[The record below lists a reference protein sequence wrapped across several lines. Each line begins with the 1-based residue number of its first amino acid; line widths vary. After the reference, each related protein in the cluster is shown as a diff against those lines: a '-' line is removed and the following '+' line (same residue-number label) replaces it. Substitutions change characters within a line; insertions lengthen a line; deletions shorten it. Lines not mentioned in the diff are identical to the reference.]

1 MAWQETL
8 QRIVSSNETFR
19 LTVEETIELYN
30 DASLHQLM
38 AVAHHRRCLHNPS
51 NEVTYLV
58 DRNINYT
65 NVCTI
70 NCQFCSFY
78 RPPGHEE
85 TYTQSYDE
93 IHDRIHELEAIG
105 GSRILMQG
113 GVNPALEFDWYID
126 LIKALRERHPTID
139 LDCFSPIEIEG
150 IADKTSSFT
159 LANNHN
165 SKNNL
170 DLTFAAEKTVN
181 TVVHIKSEYVQNYQ
195 SDPLLDFFWGPNG
208 SRGDRTQIATGSGVI
223 ISSDGY
229 IVTNNHVIEDAS
241 KISVTLND
249 GRELI
254 AECLGTDPN
263 TDLALLKVD
272 QKNLVFAEFGNSDN
286 VKLGDWV
293 LAVGNPFNLTST
305 VTAGIVSAKA
315 RNINILSRN
324 SKESIFP
331 LESFIQTD
339 AAVNP
344 GNSGGALVN
353 PEGVLIGINTAIAS
367 KTGSYTGYSFAIPSN
382 ITLKVVNDLK
392 NYGLVQRAF
401 IGVIIQ
407 EVTQQVMDEFNLPN
421 TNGVLVSG
429 LSDGGAAYEAGIKTD
444 DIILKVE
451 NIGVNGVPE
460 LQEQIGKYKP
470 GDVVTVIIQRKGE
483 KKIIE
488 VKLRN
493 NKGTTEIID
502 KNKLEKESSLY
513 GAVFEELNNE
523 SLKYY
528 NINSGIKIVS
538 LKKGEFKDIGIK
550 QGFIITH
557 IDKKA
562 VKTINDFKNI
572 IENKKSSILIE
583 GIYPNGLKG
592 YFVLD
597 I

>member
-1 MAWQETL
+1 MKNKL
-8 QRIVSSNETFR
+8 FILSIGF
-19 LTVEETIELYN
+19 I
-30 DASLHQLM
+30 
-38 AVAHHRRCLHNPS
+38 
-51 NEVTYLV
+51 
-58 DRNINYT
+58 
-65 NVCTI
+65 
-70 NCQFCSFY
+70 
-78 RPPGHEE
+78 
-85 TYTQSYDE
+85 
-93 IHDRIHELEAIG
+93 IG
-105 GSRILMQG
+105 GITFS
-113 GVNPALEFDWYID
+113 VFYIKSD
-126 LIKALRERHPTID
+126 TNDKSSKIQDK
-139 LDCFSPIEIEG
+139 EIEE
-150 IADKTSSFT
+150 ITKKTSSFT
-159 LANNHN
+159 LTNNSN
-165 SKNNL
+165 STKNL
-170 DLTFAAEKTVN
+170 DFTLAAEKTVN
-181 TVVHIKSEYVQNYQ
+181 TVVHIKSEYIQNYQ

-229 IVTNNHVIEDAS
+229 IVTNNHVIDDAS

-254 AECLGTDPN
+254 AECLGNDPN

-272 QKNLVFAEFGNSDN
+272 QKNLVFAEFGNSDD

-315 RNINILSRN
+315 RNINILRRN

-353 PEGVLIGINTAIAS
+353 PDGVLIGINTAIAS
-367 KTGSYTGYSFAIPSN
+367 KTGSYSGYSFAIPSN

-401 IGVIIQ
+401 IGVIIAD
-407 EVTQQVMDEFNLPN
+407 VTQKIMDEFNLPN
-421 TNGVLVSG
+421 TDGVLVSD
-429 LSDGGAAYEAGIKTD
+429 LSDGGAAYEAGIKAD

-470 GDVVTVIIQRKGE
+470 GDKITVIIQRNGE

-488 VKLRN
+488 VTLRN

-502 KNKLEKESSLY
+502 KNKLERESSLY
-513 GAVFEELNNE
+513 GAVFEELNKE
-523 SLKYY
+523 SLRYL
-528 NINSGIKIVS
+528 NINSGIKVVS
-538 LKKGEFKDIGIK
+538 IKKGEFRDIGIK

-557 IDKKA
+557 IDKSA
-562 VKTINDFKNI
+562 VTTTNDLKKI
-572 IENKKSSILIE
+572 IKNKKSSTLIE
-583 GIYPNGLKG
+583 GIYPNGNKG

-597 I
+597 L

>member
-1 MAWQETL
+1 M
-8 QRIVSSNETFR
+8 
-19 LTVEETIELYN
+19 
-30 DASLHQLM
+30 
-38 AVAHHRRCLHNPS
+38 
-51 NEVTYLV
+51 
-58 DRNINYT
+58 
-65 NVCTI
+65 TI
-70 NCQFCSFY
+70 NFIQKTKMKNKLLILSVGF
-78 RPPGHEE
+78 
-85 TYTQSYDE
+85 
-93 IHDRIHELEAIG
+93 IIG
-105 GSRILMQG
+105 GITFS
-113 GVNPALEFDWYID
+113 VFYIKPD
-126 LIKALRERHPTID
+126 TNNKSSKIQDK
-139 LDCFSPIEIEG
+139 EIEE
-150 IADKTSSFT
+150 IPKKTSSFT
-159 LANNHN
+159 LTNNSN
-165 SKNNL
+165 STKNL
-170 DLTFAAEKTVN
+170 DFTLAAEKTVN

-249 GRELI
+249 GRELS
-254 AECLGTDPN
+254 AECLGNDPN

-272 QKNLVFAEFGNSDN
+272 QKNLVFAEFGNSDD

-315 RNINILSRN
+315 RNINILRRN

-353 PEGVLIGINTAIAS
+353 PDGVLIGINTAIAS
-367 KTGSYTGYSFAIPSN
+367 KTGSYSGYSFAIPSN

-401 IGVIIQ
+401 IGVIIAD
-407 EVTQQVMDEFNLPN
+407 VTQKVMDEFNLPN
-421 TNGVLVSG
+421 TDGVLVSD
-429 LSDGGAAYEAGIKTD
+429 LSDGGAAYEAGIKAD

-470 GDVVTVIIQRKGE
+470 GDKITVIIQRNGE

-488 VKLRN
+488 VTLRN

-502 KNKLEKESSLY
+502 KNKLERESSLY
-513 GAVFEELNNE
+513 GAVFEELNKE
-523 SLKYY
+523 SLRYL
-528 NINSGIKIVS
+528 NINSGIKVVS
-538 LKKGEFKDIGIK
+538 VKKGEFRDIGIK

-557 IDKKA
+557 IDKSS
-562 VKTINDFKNI
+562 VTTTNDLKNI
-572 IENKKSSILIE
+572 IKNKKSSILIE
-583 GIYPNGLKG
+583 GIYPNGNKG

-597 I
+597 L

>member
-1 MAWQETL
+1 MKKKL
-8 QRIVSSNETFR
+8 FILF
-19 LTVEETIELYN
+19 IGF
-30 DASLHQLM
+30 
-38 AVAHHRRCLHNPS
+38 
-51 NEVTYLV
+51 
-58 DRNINYT
+58 I
-65 NVCTI
+65 
-70 NCQFCSFY
+70 
-78 RPPGHEE
+78 
-85 TYTQSYDE
+85 
-93 IHDRIHELEAIG
+93 IG
-105 GSRILMQG
+105 GITFS
-113 GVNPALEFDWYID
+113 VFYIKPD
-126 LIKALRERHPTID
+126 TNNKSSKIQDK
-139 LDCFSPIEIEG
+139 EIEE
-150 IADKTSSFT
+150 IPEKTSSFT
-159 LANNHN
+159 LTNNSN
-165 SKNNL
+165 STKNL
-170 DLTFAAEKTVN
+170 DFTLAAEKTVN

-254 AECLGTDPN
+254 AECLGNDPN

-272 QKNLVFAEFGNSDN
+272 QKNLVFAEFGNSDD

-315 RNINILSRN
+315 RNINILRRN

-353 PEGVLIGINTAIAS
+353 PAGVLIGINTAIAS
-367 KTGSYTGYSFAIPSN
+367 KTGSYSGYSFAIPSN

-401 IGVIIQ
+401 IGVIIAD
-407 EVTQQVMDEFNLPN
+407 VTQKVMDEFNLPN
-421 TNGVLVSG
+421 TDGVLVSD
-429 LSDGGAAYEAGIKTD
+429 LSEGGAAYEAGIKAD

-470 GDVVTVIIQRKGE
+470 GDKITVIIQRNGE
-483 KKIIE
+483 KKITE
-488 VKLRN
+488 VTLRN

-502 KNKLEKESSLY
+502 KNKLERESSLY
-513 GAVFEELNNE
+513 GAVFEELNKK
-523 SLKYY
+523 SLRYL
-528 NINSGIKIVS
+528 NVNSGIKVVS
-538 LKKGEFKDIGIK
+538 IKKGEFRDIGIK

-557 IDKKA
+557 IDKSA
-562 VKTINDFKNI
+562 VTTTNDLKNI
-572 IENKKSSILIE
+572 IKNKKSSTLIE
-583 GIYPNGLKG
+583 GIYPNGNKG

-597 I
+597 L

>member
-1 MAWQETL
+1 MKNKL
-8 QRIVSSNETFR
+8 FILF
-19 LTVEETIELYN
+19 IGF
-30 DASLHQLM
+30 
-38 AVAHHRRCLHNPS
+38 
-51 NEVTYLV
+51 
-58 DRNINYT
+58 I
-65 NVCTI
+65 
-70 NCQFCSFY
+70 
-78 RPPGHEE
+78 
-85 TYTQSYDE
+85 
-93 IHDRIHELEAIG
+93 IG
-105 GSRILMQG
+105 GI
-113 GVNPALEFDWYID
+113 
-126 LIKALRERHPTID
+126 T
-139 LDCFSPIEIEG
+139 FSVFYTKPNNNKKTSQIQDKEIEE
-150 IADKTSSFT
+150 IPEKISSFT
-159 LANNHN
+159 HTNNN
-165 SKNNL
+165 NLTNNL
-170 DLTFAAEKTVN
+170 DFTLAAEKTVN

-254 AECLGTDPN
+254 AECLGNDPN

-272 QKNLVFAEFGNSDN
+272 QKNLVFAEFGNSDD

-315 RNINILSRN
+315 RNINILRRN

-353 PEGVLIGINTAIAS
+353 PAGVLIGINTAIAS
-367 KTGSYTGYSFAIPSN
+367 KTGSYSGYSFAIPSN

-401 IGVIIQ
+401 IGVIIAD
-407 EVTQQVMDEFNLPN
+407 VTQQIMDEFNLPN
-421 TNGVLVSG
+421 TDGVLVSDF
-429 LSDGGAAYEAGIKTD
+429 SDGGAAYEAGIKAD

-451 NIGVNGVPE
+451 NIAVNGVTE

-470 GDVVTVIIQRKGE
+470 GDKITVIIQRKGE

-488 VKLRN
+488 VVLRN

-502 KNKLEKESSLY
+502 KNKLERESSLY
-513 GAVFEELNNE
+513 GAVFEELSKE
-523 SLKYY
+523 SLRYL
-528 NINSGIKIVS
+528 NVNSGIKVVS
-538 LKKGEFKDIGIK
+538 IKKGEFRDIGIK

-557 IDKKA
+557 IDKSA
-562 VKTINDFKNI
+562 VTTTNDLKNI
-572 IENKKSSILIE
+572 IKNKKSSTLIE
-583 GIYPNGLKG
+583 GVYPNGLKG

-597 I
+597 L

>member
-1 MAWQETL
+1 M
-8 QRIVSSNETFR
+8 
-19 LTVEETIELYN
+19 TI
-30 DASLHQLM
+30 
-38 AVAHHRRCLHNPS
+38 
-51 NEVTYLV
+51 
-58 DRNINYT
+58 
-65 NVCTI
+65 
-70 NCQFCSFY
+70 SFTKNNKMKNKLFILSI
-78 RPPGHEE
+78 GF
-85 TYTQSYDE
+85 
-93 IHDRIHELEAIG
+93 IIG
-105 GSRILMQG
+105 GITFS
-113 GVNPALEFDWYID
+113 VFYIKPD
-126 LIKALRERHPTID
+126 TNDKSSIIQDK
-139 LDCFSPIEIEG
+139 EIEE
-150 IADKTSSFT
+150 ITKKTSSFT
-159 LANNHN
+159 LTNNSN
-165 SKNNL
+165 STKNL
-170 DLTFAAEKTVN
+170 DFTLAAEKTVN

-254 AECLGTDPN
+254 AECLGNDPN

-272 QKNLVFAEFGNSDN
+272 QKKLVFAEFGNSDD

-315 RNINILSRN
+315 RNINILRRN

-353 PEGVLIGINTAIAS
+353 PDGVLIGINTAIAS
-367 KTGSYTGYSFAIPSN
+367 KTGSYSGYSFAIPSN

-401 IGVIIQ
+401 IGVIIAD
-407 EVTQQVMDEFNLPN
+407 VTQKVMDEFNLPN
-421 TNGVLVSG
+421 TDGVLVSD
-429 LSDGGAAYEAGIKTD
+429 LSDGGAAYEAGIKVD

-470 GDVVTVIIQRKGE
+470 GDKITVIIQRNGE

-488 VKLRN
+488 VTLRN

-502 KNKLEKESSLY
+502 KNKLERESSLY
-513 GAVFEELNNE
+513 GAVFEELNKE
-523 SLKYY
+523 SLRYL
-528 NINSGIKIVS
+528 NINSGIKVVS
-538 LKKGEFKDIGIK
+538 IKKGEFRDIGIK
-550 QGFIITH
+550 QGFVITH
-557 IDKKA
+557 IDKSA
-562 VKTINDFKNI
+562 VTTTNDLKKI
-572 IENKKSSILIE
+572 IKNKKSSTLIE
-583 GIYPNGLKG
+583 GIYPNGNKG

-597 I
+597 L

>member
-1 MAWQETL
+1 MKNKLFILFIGFIIGVITFS
-8 QRIVSSNETFR
+8 VFYVKSDTNNKSSQ
-19 LTVEETIELYN
+19 IQ
-30 DASLHQLM
+30 D
-38 AVAHHRRCLHNPS
+38 
-51 NEVTYLV
+51 
-58 DRNINYT
+58 
-65 NVCTI
+65 
-70 NCQFCSFY
+70 
-78 RPPGHEE
+78 
-85 TYTQSYDE
+85 
-93 IHDRIHELEAIG
+93 
-105 GSRILMQG
+105 
-113 GVNPALEFDWYID
+113 
-126 LIKALRERHPTID
+126 K
-139 LDCFSPIEIEG
+139 EIEE
-150 IADKTSSFT
+150 IPEKISSFT
-159 LANNHN
+159 LTNNSN
-165 SKNNL
+165 STKNL
-170 DLTFAAEKTVN
+170 DFTLAAEKTVN
-181 TVVHIKSEYVQNYQ
+181 TVVHIKSEYIQNYQ

-254 AECLGTDPN
+254 AECLGNDPN

-272 QKNLVFAEFGNSDN
+272 QKNLVFAEFGNSDD

-315 RNINILSRN
+315 RNINILRRN

-353 PEGVLIGINTAIAS
+353 PAGVLIGINTAIAS
-367 KTGSYTGYSFAIPSN
+367 KTGSYSGYSFAIPSN

-401 IGVIIQ
+401 IGVIIAD
-407 EVTQQVMDEFNLPN
+407 VTQKVMDEFNLPN
-421 TNGVLVSG
+421 TDGVLVSD
-429 LSDGGAAYEAGIKTD
+429 LSDGGAAYEAGIKAD

-470 GDVVTVIIQRKGE
+470 GDKITVIIQRKGE

-488 VKLRN
+488 VILRN
-493 NKGTTEIID
+493 DKGTTEIID
-502 KNKLEKESSLY
+502 KNKLERESSLY
-513 GAVFEELNNE
+513 GAVFEELSKE
-523 SLKYY
+523 SLRYL
-528 NINSGIKIVS
+528 NVNSGIKVVS
-538 LKKGEFKDIGIK
+538 IKKGEFRDIGIK
-550 QGFIITH
+550 QSFIITH
-557 IDKKA
+557 IDKSA
-562 VKTINDFKNI
+562 VTTTDDLKTTIK
-572 IENKKSSILIE
+572 NKKSSTLIE
-583 GIYPNGLKG
+583 GVYPNGLKG

-597 I
+597 L

>member
-1 MAWQETL
+1 MKNKL
-8 QRIVSSNETFR
+8 LILSVGF
-19 LTVEETIELYN
+19 I
-30 DASLHQLM
+30 
-38 AVAHHRRCLHNPS
+38 
-51 NEVTYLV
+51 
-58 DRNINYT
+58 
-65 NVCTI
+65 
-70 NCQFCSFY
+70 
-78 RPPGHEE
+78 
-85 TYTQSYDE
+85 
-93 IHDRIHELEAIG
+93 IG
-105 GSRILMQG
+105 GI
-113 GVNPALEFDWYID
+113 
-126 LIKALRERHPTID
+126 T
-139 LDCFSPIEIEG
+139 FSVFYLKPDTNNKSSKIQDKEIEE
-150 IADKTSSFT
+150 IPKKTSSFT
-159 LANNHN
+159 LTNNSN
-165 SKNNL
+165 STKNL
-170 DLTFAAEKTVN
+170 DFTLAAEKTVN

-249 GRELI
+249 GRELS
-254 AECLGTDPN
+254 AECLGNDPN

-272 QKNLVFAEFGNSDN
+272 QKNLVFAEFGNSDD

-315 RNINILSRN
+315 RNINILRRN

-353 PEGVLIGINTAIAS
+353 PDGVLIGINTAIAS
-367 KTGSYTGYSFAIPSN
+367 KTGSYSGYSFAIPSN

-401 IGVIIQ
+401 IGVIIAD
-407 EVTQQVMDEFNLPN
+407 VTQKVMDEFNLPN
-421 TNGVLVSG
+421 TDGVLVSD
-429 LSDGGAAYEAGIKTD
+429 LSDGGAAYEAGIKAD

-470 GDVVTVIIQRKGE
+470 GDKITVIIQRNGE

-488 VKLRN
+488 VTLRN

-502 KNKLEKESSLY
+502 KNKLERESSLY
-513 GAVFEELNNE
+513 GAVFEELNKE
-523 SLKYY
+523 SLRYL
-528 NINSGIKIVS
+528 NINSGIKVVS
-538 LKKGEFKDIGIK
+538 VKKGEFRDIGIK

-557 IDKKA
+557 IDKSS
-562 VKTINDFKNI
+562 VTTTNDLKNI
-572 IENKKSSILIE
+572 IKNKKSSILIE
-583 GIYPNGLKG
+583 GIYPNGNKG

-597 I
+597 L

>member
-1 MAWQETL
+1 MKNKL
-8 QRIVSSNETFR
+8 LILSVGF
-19 LTVEETIELYN
+19 I
-30 DASLHQLM
+30 
-38 AVAHHRRCLHNPS
+38 
-51 NEVTYLV
+51 
-58 DRNINYT
+58 
-65 NVCTI
+65 
-70 NCQFCSFY
+70 
-78 RPPGHEE
+78 
-85 TYTQSYDE
+85 
-93 IHDRIHELEAIG
+93 IG
-105 GSRILMQG
+105 GITFS
-113 GVNPALEFDWYID
+113 VFYIKPD
-126 LIKALRERHPTID
+126 TNNKSSKIQDKEIK
-139 LDCFSPIEIEG
+139 EIPK
-150 IADKTSSFT
+150 KTSSFT
-159 LANNHN
+159 LTNNSN
-165 SKNNL
+165 STKNL
-170 DLTFAAEKTVN
+170 DFTLAAEKTVN

-249 GRELI
+249 GRELS
-254 AECLGTDPN
+254 AECLGNDPN

-272 QKNLVFAEFGNSDN
+272 QKNLVFAEFGNSDD

-315 RNINILSRN
+315 RNINILRRN

-353 PEGVLIGINTAIAS
+353 PDGVLIGINTAIAS
-367 KTGSYTGYSFAIPSN
+367 KTGSYSGYSFAIPSN

-401 IGVIIQ
+401 IGVIIAD
-407 EVTQQVMDEFNLPN
+407 VTQKVMDEFNLPN
-421 TNGVLVSG
+421 TDGVLVSD
-429 LSDGGAAYEAGIKTD
+429 LSDGGAAYEAGIKAD

-470 GDVVTVIIQRKGE
+470 GDKITVIIQRNGE

-488 VKLRN
+488 VTLRN

-502 KNKLEKESSLY
+502 KNKLERESSLY
-513 GAVFEELNNE
+513 GAVFEELNKE
-523 SLKYY
+523 SLRYL
-528 NINSGIKIVS
+528 NINSGIKVVS
-538 LKKGEFKDIGIK
+538 VKKGEFRDIGIK

-557 IDKKA
+557 IDKSS
-562 VKTINDFKNI
+562 VTTTNDLKNI
-572 IENKKSSILIE
+572 IKNKKSSILIE
-583 GIYPNGLKG
+583 GIYPNGNKG

-597 I
+597 L

>member
-1 MAWQETL
+1 M
-8 QRIVSSNETFR
+8 
-19 LTVEETIELYN
+19 TIRFKKIFKMKIKLFI
-30 DASLHQLM
+30 LILGF
-38 AVAHHRRCLHNPS
+38 
-51 NEVTYLV
+51 
-58 DRNINYT
+58 I
-65 NVCTI
+65 
-70 NCQFCSFY
+70 
-78 RPPGHEE
+78 
-85 TYTQSYDE
+85 
-93 IHDRIHELEAIG
+93 IG
-105 GSRILMQG
+105 GITFSVLHTE
-113 GVNPALEFDWYID
+113 PD
-126 LIKALRERHPTID
+126 IKKKSSQIQE
-139 LDCFSPIEIEG
+139 IEIEQ
-150 IADKTSSFT
+150 IPKKETSFALT
-159 LANNHN
+159 NNSN
-165 SKNNL
+165 TSNNL
-170 DLTFAAEKTVN
+170 DFTHAAEKTVN
-181 TVVHIKSEYVQNYQ
+181 TVVHIKSEYGQNYQ

-208 SRGDRTQIATGSGVI
+208 SRGNRTQVATGSGVI

-241 KISVTLND
+241 NIYVTLND

-272 QKNLVFAEFGNSDN
+272 QKKLVFAEFGNSDD

-315 RNINILSRN
+315 RNINILRRN

-353 PEGVLIGINTAIAS
+353 PDGVLIGINTAIAS
-367 KTGSYTGYSFAIPSN
+367 KTGSYSGYSFAIPSN

-401 IGVIIQ
+401 IGVVI
-407 EVTQQVMDEFNLPN
+407 EDVTQKVMNKFNLAN
-421 TNGVLVSG
+421 TNGVLISG
-429 LSDGGAAYEAGIKTD
+429 LSDGGAAYDAEIKVD

-451 NIGVNGVPE
+451 NIEVNGVPE

-470 GDVVTVIIQRKGE
+470 GDNVKVIIQRKGE

-493 NKGTTEIID
+493 YKGTTEIID

-513 GAVFEELNNE
+513 GAVFEELGKE
-523 SLKYY
+523 SLKYFD
-528 NINSGIKIVS
+528 IDSGIKVVS
-538 LKKGEFKDIGIK
+538 IKKGKFKEIGIK
-550 QGFIITH
+550 QDFIVTH
-557 IDKKA
+557 IDKIA
-562 VKTINDFKNI
+562 VKRTDDLKNI
-572 IENKKSSILIE
+572 IKNKKSSTLIE

-592 YFVLD
+592 YFVLE

>member
-1 MAWQETL
+1 M
-8 QRIVSSNETFR
+8 
-19 LTVEETIELYN
+19 
-30 DASLHQLM
+30 
-38 AVAHHRRCLHNPS
+38 
-51 NEVTYLV
+51 
-58 DRNINYT
+58 
-65 NVCTI
+65 TI
-70 NCQFCSFY
+70 NFIQKTRMKNKLLILSVGF
-78 RPPGHEE
+78 
-85 TYTQSYDE
+85 
-93 IHDRIHELEAIG
+93 IIG
-105 GSRILMQG
+105 GITFS
-113 GVNPALEFDWYID
+113 VFYIKPD
-126 LIKALRERHPTID
+126 TNNKSSKIQDK
-139 LDCFSPIEIEG
+139 EIEE
-150 IADKTSSFT
+150 IPKKISSFT
-159 LANNHN
+159 LTNNSN
-165 SKNNL
+165 STKNL
-170 DLTFAAEKTVN
+170 DFTLAAEKTVN

-249 GRELI
+249 GRELS
-254 AECLGTDPN
+254 AECLGNDPN

-272 QKNLVFAEFGNSDN
+272 QKNLVFAEFGNSDD

-315 RNINILSRN
+315 RNINILRRN

-353 PEGVLIGINTAIAS
+353 PDGVLIGINTAIAS
-367 KTGSYTGYSFAIPSN
+367 KTGSYSGYSFAIPSN

-401 IGVIIQ
+401 IGVIIAD
-407 EVTQQVMDEFNLPN
+407 VTQKVMDEFNLPN
-421 TNGVLVSG
+421 TDGVLVSD
-429 LSDGGAAYEAGIKTD
+429 LSDGGAAYEAGIKAD

-470 GDVVTVIIQRKGE
+470 GDKITVIIQRNGE

-488 VKLRN
+488 VTLRN

-502 KNKLEKESSLY
+502 KNKLERESSLY
-513 GAVFEELNNE
+513 GAVFEELNKE
-523 SLKYY
+523 SLRYL
-528 NINSGIKIVS
+528 NINSGIKVVS
-538 LKKGEFKDIGIK
+538 VKKGEFRDIGIK

-557 IDKKA
+557 IDKSS
-562 VKTINDFKNI
+562 VTTTNDLKNI
-572 IENKKSSILIE
+572 IKNKKSSILIE
-583 GIYPNGLKG
+583 GIYPNGNKG

-597 I
+597 L

>member
-1 MAWQETL
+1 MKVKLFILSLGFIIGA
-8 QRIVSSNETFR
+8 ITFS
-19 LTVEETIELYN
+19 VLY
-30 DASLHQLM
+30 
-38 AVAHHRRCLHNPS
+38 VNPDS
-51 NEVTYLV
+51 
-58 DRNINYT
+58 
-65 NVCTI
+65 
-70 NCQFCSFY
+70 
-78 RPPGHEE
+78 
-85 TYTQSYDE
+85 TYTSSQ
-93 IHDRIHELEAIG
+93 
-105 GSRILMQG
+105 ILD
-113 GVNPALEFDWYID
+113 N
-126 LIKALRERHPTID
+126 
-139 LDCFSPIEIEG
+139 EIEE
-150 IADKTSSFT
+150 IAEKESSFT
-159 LANNHN
+159 LTNNNN

-315 RNINILSRN
+315 RNINILSRS

-401 IGVIIQ
+401 IGVIIAD
-407 EVTQQVMDEFNLPN
+407 VTQKVMDEFNLPN
-421 TNGVLVSG
+421 TDGVLVSD
-429 LSDGGAAYEAGIKTD
+429 LSDGGAAYEAGIKAD

-470 GDVVTVIIQRKGE
+470 GDKITVIIQRNGE

-488 VKLRN
+488 VTLRN

-502 KNKLEKESSLY
+502 KNKLERESSLY
-513 GAVFEELNNE
+513 GAVFEELNKE
-523 SLKYY
+523 SLRYL
-528 NINSGIKIVS
+528 NINSGIKVVS
-538 LKKGEFKDIGIK
+538 IKKGEFRDIGIK

-557 IDKKA
+557 IDKSA
-562 VKTINDFKNI
+562 VTTTNDLKKI
-572 IENKKSSILIE
+572 IKNKKSSTLIE
-583 GIYPNGLKG
+583 GIYPNGNKG

-597 I
+597 L

>member
-1 MAWQETL
+1 M
-8 QRIVSSNETFR
+8 
-19 LTVEETIELYN
+19 TI
-30 DASLHQLM
+30 
-38 AVAHHRRCLHNPS
+38 
-51 NEVTYLV
+51 
-58 DRNINYT
+58 
-65 NVCTI
+65 
-70 NCQFCSFY
+70 SFTKNNKMKNKLFILSI
-78 RPPGHEE
+78 GF
-85 TYTQSYDE
+85 
-93 IHDRIHELEAIG
+93 IIG
-105 GSRILMQG
+105 GITFS
-113 GVNPALEFDWYID
+113 VFYIKPD
-126 LIKALRERHPTID
+126 TNDKSSIIQDK
-139 LDCFSPIEIEG
+139 EIEE
-150 IADKTSSFT
+150 ITKKTSSFT
-159 LANNHN
+159 LTNNSN
-165 SKNNL
+165 STKNL
-170 DLTFAAEKTVN
+170 DFTLAAEKTVN
-181 TVVHIKSEYVQNYQ
+181 TVVHIKSEYIQNYQ

-254 AECLGTDPN
+254 AECLGNDPN

-272 QKNLVFAEFGNSDN
+272 QKKLVFAEFGNSDD

-315 RNINILSRN
+315 RNINILRRN

-353 PEGVLIGINTAIAS
+353 PDGVLIGINTAIAS
-367 KTGSYTGYSFAIPSN
+367 KTGSYSGYSFAIPSN

-401 IGVIIQ
+401 IGVIIAD
-407 EVTQQVMDEFNLPN
+407 VTQKVMDEFNLPN
-421 TNGVLVSG
+421 TDGVLVSD
-429 LSDGGAAYEAGIKTD
+429 LSDGGAAYEAGIKVD

-470 GDVVTVIIQRKGE
+470 GDKITVIIQRNGE

-488 VKLRN
+488 VTLRN

-502 KNKLEKESSLY
+502 KNKLERESSLY
-513 GAVFEELNNE
+513 GAVFEELNKE
-523 SLKYY
+523 SLRYL
-528 NINSGIKIVS
+528 NINSGIKVVS
-538 LKKGEFKDIGIK
+538 IKKGEFRDIGIK
-550 QGFIITH
+550 QGFVITH
-557 IDKKA
+557 IDKSA
-562 VKTINDFKNI
+562 VTTTNDLKKI
-572 IENKKSSILIE
+572 IKNKKSSTLIE
-583 GIYPNGLKG
+583 GIYPNGNKG

-597 I
+597 L

>member
-1 MAWQETL
+1 MKNKLFLLLFGFIIGSITFSVLFLKPE
-8 QRIVSSNETFR
+8 IIGKSSK
-19 LTVEETIELYN
+19 I
-30 DASLHQLM
+30 Q
-38 AVAHHRRCLHNPS
+38 
-51 NEVTYLV
+51 
-58 DRNINYT
+58 
-65 NVCTI
+65 
-70 NCQFCSFY
+70 
-78 RPPGHEE
+78 
-85 TYTQSYDE
+85 
-93 IHDRIHELEAIG
+93 ELE
-105 GSRILMQG
+105 
-113 GVNPALEFDWYID
+113 
-126 LIKALRERHPTID
+126 
-139 LDCFSPIEIEG
+139 IEEIPKKE
-150 IADKTSSFT
+150 SSFALT
-159 LANNHN
+159 NNSN
-165 SKNNL
+165 STKNL
-170 DLTFAAEKTVN
+170 DFTLAAEKTVN
-181 TVVHIKSEYVQNYQ
+181 TVVHIKSEYIQNYQ
-195 SDPLLDFFWGPNG
+195 SDPMLDFFWGPNG

-263 TDLALLKVD
+263 TDLALLKVK
-272 QKNLVFAEFGNSDN
+272 QKNLVFAEFGNSDD

-315 RNINILSRN
+315 RNINILRRS

-353 PEGVLIGINTAIAS
+353 PDGVLIGINTAIAS
-367 KTGSYTGYSFAIPSN
+367 KTGSYSGYSFAIPSN

-401 IGVIIQ
+401 IGVII
-407 EVTQQVMDEFNLPN
+407 EDVTQKVMDQFNLPN

-429 LSDGGAAYEAGIKTD
+429 LSDGGAAYEAGIKVE

-451 NIGVNGVPE
+451 NIGVNGVTE

-470 GDVVTVIIQRKGE
+470 GDKITVIIQRKKE

-488 VKLRN
+488 VRLRN

-502 KNKLEKESSLY
+502 KNKLERESSLY
-513 GAVFEELNNE
+513 GAIFEELNKE
-523 SLKYY
+523 SLKYL
-528 NINSGIKIVS
+528 NVNSGIKVVS
-538 LKKGEFKDIGIK
+538 LKKGEFRDIGIK

-557 IDKKA
+557 IDKSP
-562 VKTINDFKNI
+562 VTTTNDLITTIK
-572 IENKKSSILIE
+572 NKKSSTLIE
-583 GIYPNGLKG
+583 GIYPNGMKG
-592 YFVLD
+592 YFVFD
-597 I
+597 A